1 MKNLLQIRDQQQNR
15 RITLI
20 LWLLLGSMSMG
31 IMLWTAAHKTV
42 VISALSQ
49 EQGGLVTENQA
60 ERSHEMQLAMAED
73 RKAERE
79 ICIPLETGT
88 KAENVVVENHYMERE
103 LWIYVQNG
111 RKTFYREHQLT
122 GDFSLVGNGICEA
135 QNEGVL
141 LRLSMKEILEYHST
155 LEEGTLKIDF
165 VNPRESYD
173 RIVVL
178 DPVGGGRDRGVADSG
193 CEEKNIALEVARQTA
208 QLLEG
213 SMVKIYLTRT
223 EDTEVAQEVRRS
235 FADRVDAD
243 LYLEIGLSADE
254 AQESTYGIRAE
265 YNDEYYL
272 PDFGNVQWADCVT
285 RQVTVASSNRAIGLF
300 PAEEDDILWQLKIP
314 AARISLGY
322 VTNSSERQLLEQ
334 ESYQKSWR
342 KVLQKLFSRFILIRN
357 DDYIR
362 TQMRQGVNMQGRIV
376 FATGNAGK
384 IKEIRMI
391 MEDTG
396 LEVVS
401 MKDAGIKADIEE
413 NGKTYEENA
422 LIKARAVA
430 TFTKDIV
437 MADDSGLEI
446 DALNKEPGIYSAR
459 YLGEDT
465 PYSIKNANLIQ
476 RLEGVPEE
484 KRTARFVC
492 AIAAVL
498 PDGRELTTRATI
510 EGRIGYEE
518 KGTNGFGYDP
528 IFYVPEF
535 GKTTAELTEEEKNQ
549 VSHRGKALE
558 LMKEELKKYED
569 TDRK

>member
-1 MKNLLQIRDQQQNR
+1 
-15 RITLI
+15 
-20 LWLLLGSMSMG
+20 
-31 IMLWTAAHKTV
+31 
-42 VISALSQ
+42 
-49 EQGGLVTENQA
+49 
-60 ERSHEMQLAMAED
+60 
-73 RKAERE
+73 
-79 ICIPLETGT
+79 
-88 KAENVVVENHYMERE
+88 
-103 LWIYVQNG
+103 
-111 RKTFYREHQLT
+111 
-122 GDFSLVGNGICEA
+122 
-135 QNEGVL
+135 
-141 LRLSMKEILEYHST
+141 
-155 LEEGTLKIDF
+155 
-165 VNPRESYD
+165 
-173 RIVVL
+173 
-178 DPVGGGRDRGVADSG
+178 
-193 CEEKNIALEVARQTA
+193 
-208 QLLEG
+208 
-213 SMVKIYLTRT
+213 
-223 EDTEVAQEVRRS
+223 
-235 FADRVDAD
+235 
-243 LYLEIGLSADE
+243 
-254 AQESTYGIRAE
+254 
-265 YNDEYYL
+265 
-272 PDFGNVQWADCVT
+272 
-285 RQVTVASSNRAIGLF
+285 
-300 PAEEDDILWQLKIP
+300 
-314 AARISLGY
+314 
-322 VTNSSERQLLEQ
+322 
-334 ESYQKSWR
+334 
-342 KVLQKLFSRFILIRN
+342 
-357 DDYIR
+357 
-362 TQMRQGVNMQGRIV
+362 MQGRIV

-422 LIKARAVA
+422 LIKARAVTA
-430 TFTKDIV
+430 FTKDIV

-510 EGRIGYEE
+510 EGRIGYED
-518 KGTNGFGYDP
+518 DP

-535 GKTTAELTEEEKNQ
+535 GKSTAELTEEEKNQ